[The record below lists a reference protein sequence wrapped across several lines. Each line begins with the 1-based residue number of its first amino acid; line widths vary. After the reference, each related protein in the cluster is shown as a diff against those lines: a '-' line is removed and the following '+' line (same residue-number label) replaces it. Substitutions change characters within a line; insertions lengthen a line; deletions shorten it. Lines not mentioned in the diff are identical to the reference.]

1 MSTFASIFD
10 ANNTPIFD
18 GGEIGADTEFEALA
32 IRAEEFAAAGTKCC
46 IRWEREEDGQV
57 AYWGAQ
63 GATLKPYWYTK
74 PGRPEEMQGGKRRNV
89 YLDDASWAEAV
100 KRGNGNASEGI
111 RKALDC
117 GG

>member
-1 MSTFASIFD
+1 MSTSASIFD
-10 ANNTPIFD
+10 ANHTPIFD
-18 GGEIGADTEFEALA
+18 GGEIDTDAEFDALE
-32 IRAEEFAAAGTKCC
+32 IRAEEFAAAGTKCY
-46 IRWEREEDGQV
+46 IRWERDDDGQV

-74 PGRPEEMQGGKRRNV
+74 SGRPEEMQGGKRRNV
-89 YLDDASWAEAV
+89 YLDEASWAEAI

>member
-1 MSTFASIFD
+1 MSEMTE
-10 ANNTPIFD
+10 NNETLP
-18 GGEIGADTEFEALA
+18 T
-32 IRAEEFAAAGTKCC
+32 EEFAAAGTKCC
-46 IRWEREEDGQV
+46 IRWERDDDGQV

-63 GATLKPYWYTK
+63 GATLKAYWYTK

-89 YLDDASWAEAV
+89 YLDDASWAEAI
-100 KRGNGNASEGI
+100 KLGNGNASEGI